1 MTSSTSSG
9 WRSEKNAPIEYSSVS
24 MRDSRNESR
33 PAGGSSSSKGAGA
46 YSYGTLGSDEV
57 ALVAADVAPEV
68 SGADGACTATWGG
81 AGAEGGSGA
90 LGGAGALGPD
100 GAWGTCGVW
109 TSTLGASAFGA
120 LGASGA
126 FADGTSADGRL
137 GPPAPPPAPAAAL
150 VSRPASVPPRASAE
164 LPPAASP

>member
-57 ALVAADVAPEV
+57 VLDVALVAADVAPEM
-68 SGADGACTATWGG
+68 SGADGAFTATWGG
-81 AGAEGGSGA
+81 VGAEGGSGA
-90 LGGAGALGPD
+90 LGGAGALGAD
-100 GAWGTCGVW
+100 GVWGTCGVW

-137 GPPAPPPAPAAAL
+137 GPPAPAAAL

-164 LPPAASP
+164 LPPAPS